1 MKKNFIFSNKYY
13 LLTLILIIIIF
24 FIFIFF
30 SYYEKLEEERFFK
43 NQSLKRSEAELNLV
57 LDAYKITADSLFEN
71 ILDTPAIKSI
81 IYQALNNEEQRDY
94 YRQKL
99 KSKLNSFHQNLERYN
114 LKEIHFHFKD
124 GISFLRMHQ
133 PEKFGDQLFAK
144 RKSIKYVNTEAK
156 RFLGFEEGCACNG
169 YRYIYP
175 LNYQGQ
181 HIGSIGLGLSFTK
194 ITDLLGKNFKGL
206 KLFIIKT
213 DLLEKIA
220 FADQKAKYKNFSF
233 LKNYSYNYNNYNQIF
248 EQKNKFNLAVI
259 EEINLKNKAKLESQ
273 LKSGNSFTIS
283 QRISGSYYTGT
294 FIRITGVDGLTKGY
308 LISYQADQALNFISQ
323 KFLNILIIA
332 IAFLILSL
340 ILLRIIFLN
349 NHKLRLLAHN
359 DELTEINNRRHLTNI
374 LTKEFNRHQ
383 RYNSSFAFI
392 IFDIDYFKNVN
403 DNYGH
408 DEGDRILKELS
419 ELIKNN
425 IRQSDHFGRW
435 GGEEFVLLAPETE
448 LKAAYKLAEKLRK
461 AIAAYNFIQAENVTA
476 SFGIAVIENEEN
488 IEELIKRAD
497 NALYRAKAKG
507 RNRVEID

>member
-1 MKKNFIFSNKYY
+1 M
-13 LLTLILIIIIF
+13 
-24 FIFIFF
+24 
-30 SYYEKLEEERFFK
+30 
-43 NQSLKRSEAELNLV
+43 
-57 LDAYKITADSLFEN
+57 
-71 ILDTPAIKSI
+71 
-81 IYQALNNEEQRDY
+81 
-94 YRQKL
+94 
-99 KSKLNSFHQNLERYN
+99 SK
-114 LKEIHFHFKD
+114 
-124 GISFLRMHQ
+124 
-133 PEKFGDQLFAK
+133 
-144 RKSIKYVNTEAK
+144 
-156 RFLGFEEGCACNG
+156 
-169 YRYIYP
+169 
-175 LNYQGQ
+175 
-181 HIGSIGLGLSFTK
+181 
-194 ITDLLGKNFKGL
+194 
-206 KLFIIKT
+206 
-213 DLLEKIA
+213 
-220 FADQKAKYKNFSF
+220 
-233 LKNYSYNYNNYNQIF
+233 
-248 EQKNKFNLAVI
+248 KNKFNLAVI

-273 LKSGNSFTIS
+273 LKAGNSFTIS

-359 DELTEINNRRHLTNI
+359 DELTEINNRRHLTNV

-461 AIAAYNFIQAENVTA
+461 AIAAYNFIQAENITA

>member
-1 MKKNFIFSNKYY
+1 
-13 LLTLILIIIIF
+13 
-24 FIFIFF
+24 
-30 SYYEKLEEERFFK
+30 
-43 NQSLKRSEAELNLV
+43 
-57 LDAYKITADSLFEN
+57 
-71 ILDTPAIKSI
+71 
-81 IYQALNNEEQRDY
+81 
-94 YRQKL
+94 
-99 KSKLNSFHQNLERYN
+99 
-114 LKEIHFHFKD
+114 
-124 GISFLRMHQ
+124 
-133 PEKFGDQLFAK
+133 
-144 RKSIKYVNTEAK
+144 
-156 RFLGFEEGCACNG
+156 
-169 YRYIYP
+169 
-175 LNYQGQ
+175 
-181 HIGSIGLGLSFTK
+181 K

-273 LKSGNSFTIS
+273 LKAGNSFTIS

-359 DELTEINNRRHLTNI
+359 DELTEINNRRHLTNV

-461 AIAAYNFIQAENVTA
+461 AIAAYNFIQAENITA

-507 RNRVEID
+507 RNRVEVD